1 MKPGV
6 NTTDAWL
13 ECHKRDE
20 GKTIREVSK
29 VIDYSGAYGSEQ
41 ENLRWTF
48 TDGSYTQWA
57 AHFTPAEHDYVR
69 QAARVIDLTRQNK
82 ELLDRINEFEDETR
96 ARGEGGR

>member
-6 NTTDAWL
+6 NTTAWL
-13 ECHKRDE
+13 ECQKLDE

-29 VIDYSGAYGSEQ
+29 VIDHGGAYGSEQ

-82 ELLDRINEFEDETR
+82 ELLDFVNELESELRDW
-96 ARGEGGR
+96 RGESDR